1 MLQMIAVSMR
11 CVGRRAMFYLAVA
24 VSDYYVPWKLEG
36 YGNMLVLNSM
46 KVLMPY
52 MTLILVKM
60 IM

>member
-1 MLQMIAVSMR
+1 MIAILSMR
-11 CVGRRAMFYLAVA
+11 CIGLPAMFYLAAA
-24 VSDYYVPWKLEG
+24 VSDYDVPWKLEG